1 MPEQAL
7 QTMFIS
13 STGVL
18 PAFPTVHMAEGDCVV
33 VKSGTF
39 DSLFKGG
46 VSEYGQS
53 APLFL
58 IVFDTSYFYVA
69 PYRSPEGQVKNY
81 FGGVIQV

>member
-33 VKSGTF
+33 VTSGTF

-58 IVFDTSYFYVA
+58 IVFDTFIFLCSTLQK
-69 PYRSPEGQVKNY
+69 P
-81 FGGVIQV
+81 